1 MSDVRQYIPFSI
13 SYGFHLCTLHCL
25 AFTALIV
32 GTAIIDFSVF
42 PFSVFKLFCSVLI
55 LCMVMQMRRHF
66 FLILHFTPHETWPCC
81 APQPHTVVSAS
92 TFVRYFSSTFEFHF
106 HYAQFVCC
114 RLLSNRI
121 VVLRQHIVPSI
132 RFQFCLI
139 FHFVFC
145 FMARDASALNEIV
158 RITAG
163 VRWVVWTCIF
173 VFAFYTLW
181 LRCRC
186 RWIDVIFGPKQPAT
200 INKLRVCCA
209 CSEYS
214 NNSIRIGRI
223 ANAERIQVCCYL
235 HELVS
240 IAEHISP
247 EAENE
252 VLSAREKKS
261 MKLDVRFGKKE
272 TVATGGNTSPMC
284 V

>member
-13 SYGFHLCTLHCL
+13 SYGFHLCTSHCL

-32 GTAIIDFSVF
+32 GYHGFKRLFRFSIF
-42 PFSVFKLFCSVLI
+42 HIQTVL
-55 LCMVMQMRRHF
+55 VMQMQRHF
-66 FLILHFTPHETWPCC
+66 FLDFTPHETWTCC

-106 HYAQFVCC
+106 HYAQFVRC
-114 RLLSNRI
+114 RLRSNKI

-132 RFQFCLI
+132 RFQFYFI

-145 FMARDASALNEIV
+145 FMARDASALSEIV

-186 RWIDVIFGPKQPAT
+186 RWIDVIFGPKQRAT

-214 NNSIRIGRI
+214 NISIRIGRI
-223 ANAERIQVCCYL
+223 ANAERIHVCCYL

-247 EAENE
+247 EAVNE
-252 VLSAREKKS
+252 VLSAREKKIN
-261 MKLDVRFGKKE
+261 E
-272 TVATGGNTSPMC
+272 TGCSVW
-284 V
+284 